1 VSLEMFG
8 GRGDTVS
15 AEPDGHT
22 ITMWQYC
29 LL

>member
-1 VSLEMFG
+1 
-8 GRGDTVS
+8 VS